1 MTTDEQEPKKSG
13 GAVRSTVRVI
23 TLPVRSVAKS
33 ASLAGNSFK
42 KSAESVGAVK
52 DFSLK
57 SVSNVK
63 SAGKKGANDTFE
75 SIFSGPGGEKL
86 LYSNLRKFLLRKR
99 AAIAMMLLFTVYGM
113 ASVIVFQQFYGLL
126 TFLGGVLFG
135 ATLCFESQFRLWQL
149 RNRRLSV
156 EEKGSVTNFLS
167 ESPLLD
173 MFKPELFGSA
183 KK

>member
-1 MTTDEQEPKKSG
+1 MATDEQEPKKSR

-23 TLPVRSVAKS
+23 TLPVRSVANS
-33 ASLAGNSFK
+33 ITLAGDSFK
-42 KSAESVGAVK
+42 KSAESAGTIK
-52 DFSLK
+52 NISLK
-57 SVSNVK
+57 SASNVK

-75 SIFSGPGGEKL
+75 SVFSDQDGEKL
-86 LYSNLRKFLLRKR
+86 LYRNLRKFLLRKR
-99 AAIAMMLLFTVYGM
+99 TAIAMMLLFTAYGM

-156 EEKGSVTNFLS
+156 EEKGSVTSFLS

>member
-33 ASLAGNSFK
+33 ASLAGKSFK

-99 AAIAMMLLFTVYGM
+99 AAITVYGM